1 MFLDWIEAIAAAAG
15 AIFGGIALYLS
26 YQANQVSQ
34 KLREDSI
41 RQAAE
46 SQRLELERDRHMRM
60 RDAQIDEHQ
69 RALDKELREREAK
82 RDQREEDRERR
93 SMAASVQA
101 WWMCSDDKKTW
112 GVAVSNSTTG
122 AVFRDL
128 IIHLDGNIHSND
140 LKMEIVPPGQFFVE
154 TAPHGNP
161 KVPWELPRPLTSHTN
176 ELRPITRGR
185 KKRIKSISFVD
196 QLNTRWLWTPQNGL
210 TKESI

>member
-1 MFLDWIEAIAAAAG
+1 MLLNWLEAIAAIAG

-34 KLREDSI
+34 KVREDSI

-46 SQRLELERDRHMRM
+46 SQHLELERDRHSRM

-69 RALDKELREREAK
+69 RALDKEVREREAI

-112 GVAVSNSTTG
+112 GVAVANSTAG

-128 IIHLDGNIHSND
+128 IIHLDGNIHSD
-140 LKMEIVPPGQFFVE
+140 ILKMEIVPPGQFFVE
-154 TAPHGNP
+154 TVPHKSPRGS
-161 KVPWELPRPLTSHTN
+161 WELPCPLTSHKSQ
-176 ELRPITRGR
+176 LQPVTRGR
-185 KKRIKSISFVD
+185 TKHIKSISFVD

-210 TKESI
+210 TKESV